1 MEAERKP
8 TAGFI
13 GLGLMGRPMATNLLR
28 AGYPLVVHNRSR
40 APVDELA
47 ALGAEPAWSPRE
59 VAQRAAV
66 IILMLPNSP
75 HVRQVAAGPDGLFEG
90 ASAGSVIVDCSTIS
104 PRVTAELAEQAAQ
117 RGATWLDAPVTG
129 GPQGAK
135 AGTLS
140 IMVGGPAHA
149 LERVRP
155 ILLAMGKTI
164 VHIGERPGSGQIA
177 KACNQV
183 AVALELQA
191 VCEALLLAQA
201 AGVDPQKVYEAIRGG
216 AAGSWQMDVQ
226 GPKILQRRHD
236 PIFKA
241 WMHLK
246 DLEIALETASNAHV
260 PLPGTA
266 LVTQLYH
273 SVLRAGYGDENI
285 SVLIR
290 ALEELSGVR
299 VGAGEPA
306 DKAEE
311 ILPRHCD

>member
-1 MEAERKP
+1 MGTEHKP
-8 TAGFI
+8 TVGFI
-13 GLGLMGRPMATNLLR
+13 GLGIMGKPMASNLLR

-47 ALGAEPAWSPRE
+47 GMGAEPAWSPRE
-59 VAQRAAV
+59 VAGRASV

-75 HVRQVAAGPDGLFEG
+75 HVRQVAAGPDGLLEG
-90 ASAGSVIVDCSTIS
+90 ISRGSVIIDCSSIS
-104 PRVTAELAEQAAQ
+104 PRVTAELAGQAA
-117 RGATWLDAPVTG
+117 GLGVDWLDAPVTG
-129 GPQGAK
+129 GPQGATS
-135 AGTLS
+135 GTLTF
-140 IMVGGPAHA
+140 MVGGPAQA

-155 ILLAMGKTI
+155 ILHAMGKTI

-191 VCEALLLAQA
+191 VCESLLLAQA
-201 AGVDPQKVYEAIRGG
+201 AGVDPAKVYEAMRGG

-246 DLEIALETASNAHV
+246 DLEIALETASDAHV

-266 LVTQLYH
+266 LVAQLYH
-273 SVLRAGYGDENI
+273 SVLRAGRGDENI
-285 SVLIR
+285 STLIH
-290 ALEELSGVR
+290 ALEELAGVR
-299 VGAGEPA
+299 VAAGEPA
-306 DKAEE
+306 EDSAP
-311 ILPRHCD
+311 LHHCD

>member
-1 MEAERKP
+1 MGTEHKP
-8 TAGFI
+8 TVGFI
-13 GLGLMGRPMATNLLR
+13 GLGIMGKPMASNLLR

-47 ALGAEPAWSPRE
+47 GMGAEPAWSPRE
-59 VAQRAAV
+59 VAQHAQV

-90 ASAGSVIVDCSTIS
+90 ISRGSVIIDCSSIS
-104 PRVTAELAEQAAQ
+104 PRVTAELAGQAA
-117 RGATWLDAPVTG
+117 GLGVDWLDAPVTG
-129 GPQGAK
+129 GPQGATS
-135 AGTLS
+135 GTLTF
-140 IMVGGPAHA
+140 MVGGPAQA

-155 ILLAMGKTI
+155 ILHAMGKTI

-191 VCEALLLAQA
+191 VCESLLLAQA
-201 AGVDPQKVYEAIRGG
+201 AGVDPAKVYEAMRGG

-246 DLEIALETASNAHV
+246 DLEIALETASDAHV

-266 LVTQLYH
+266 LVAQLYH
-273 SVLRAGYGDENI
+273 SVLRAGRGDENI
-285 SVLIR
+285 STLIH
-290 ALEELSGVR
+290 ALEELAGVR
-299 VGAGEPA
+299 VAAGEPA
-306 DKAEE
+306 EDSAP
-311 ILPRHCD
+311 LHHCD

>member
-1 MEAERKP
+1 METEHKP
-8 TAGFI
+8 VVGFI
-13 GLGLMGRPMATNLLR
+13 GLGIMGKPMASNLLR
-28 AGYPLVVHNRSR
+28 AGYPLIVHNRSR

-47 ALGAEPAWSPRE
+47 GMGAEPAWSPRE
-59 VAQRAAV
+59 VASRAEV

-90 ASAGSVIVDCSTIS
+90 VSRGSVIVDCSSIS
-104 PRVTAELAEQAAQ
+104 PRVTAELAGQAA
-117 RGATWLDAPVTG
+117 GLGVDWVDAPVTG
-129 GPQGAK
+129 GLQGAK
-135 AGTLS
+135 AASLTF
-140 IMVGGPAHA
+140 MVGGPAQA

-155 ILLAMGKTI
+155 ILCAMGKTI
-164 VHIGERPGSGQIA
+164 VHIGERPGSGQVA

-201 AGVDPQKVYEAIRGG
+201 AGVDPQKVYEAMRGG

-246 DLEIALETASNAHV
+246 DLEIALETASDAHV

-266 LVTQLYH
+266 LVAQLYH
-273 SVLRAGYGDENI
+273 SVLRAGRGDENI
-285 SVLIR
+285 STLIH
-290 ALEELSGVR
+290 ALEELAGVR
-299 VGAGEPA
+299 IEAGEPA
-306 DKAEE
+306 DTTP
-311 ILPRHCD
+311 LLHCD

>member
-1 MEAERKP
+1 MGTEHKP
-8 TAGFI
+8 TVGFI
-13 GLGLMGRPMATNLLR
+13 GLGIMGKPMASNLLR

-47 ALGAEPAWSPRE
+47 GMGAEPAWSPRE
-59 VAQRAAV
+59 VAGRASV

-90 ASAGSVIVDCSTIS
+90 IARGSVIIDCSSIS
-104 PRVTAELAEQAAQ
+104 PRVTAELAGKAA
-117 RGATWLDAPVTG
+117 GLGVDWLDAPVTG
-129 GPQGAK
+129 GPQGATS
-135 AGTLS
+135 GTLTF
-140 IMVGGPAHA
+140 MVGGPAQA

-155 ILLAMGKTI
+155 ILHAMGKTI

-191 VCEALLLAQA
+191 VCESLLLAQA
-201 AGVDPQKVYEAIRGG
+201 AGVDPAKVYEAMRGG

-246 DLEIALETASNAHV
+246 DLEIALETASDAHV

-266 LVTQLYH
+266 LVAQLYH
-273 SVLRAGYGDENI
+273 SVLRAGRGDENI
-285 SVLIR
+285 STLIH
-290 ALEELSGVR
+290 ALEELAGVR
-299 VGAGEPA
+299 VAAGEPA
-306 DKAEE
+306 EDSAP
-311 ILPRHCD
+311 LHHCD

>member
-1 MEAERKP
+1 MGTEHKP
-8 TAGFI
+8 TVGFI
-13 GLGLMGRPMATNLLR
+13 GLGIMGKPMASNLLR

-47 ALGAEPAWSPRE
+47 GMGAEPAWSPRE
-59 VAQRAAV
+59 VAQHAQV

-90 ASAGSVIVDCSTIS
+90 ISRGSVIIDCSSIS
-104 PRVTAELAEQAAQ
+104 PRVTAELAGQAA
-117 RGATWLDAPVTG
+117 GLGVDWLDAPVTG

-135 AGTLS
+135 SGTLTF
-140 IMVGGPAHA
+140 MVGGPAQA

-155 ILLAMGKTI
+155 ILRAMGKTI

-191 VCEALLLAQA
+191 VCESLLLAQA
-201 AGVDPQKVYEAIRGG
+201 AGVDPAKVYEAMRGG

-246 DLEIALETASNAHV
+246 DLEIALETASDAHV

-266 LVTQLYH
+266 LVAQLYH
-273 SVLRAGYGDENI
+273 SVLRAGRGDENI
-285 SVLIR
+285 STLIH
-290 ALEELSGVR
+290 ALEELAGVR
-299 VGAGEPA
+299 VAAGEPA
-306 DKAEE
+306 EDSAP
-311 ILPRHCD
+311 LHHCD